1 MNGNSILNMIAD
13 SISSVPVSYILGIVL
28 VIVFIAK
35 KLLKWAIIFA
45 VLMFFVLP
53 YLDQQGY
60 LDSIKG
66 IFS

>member
-1 MNGNSILNMIAD
+1 MNGNSILNMIAN

>member
-1 MNGNSILNMIAD
+1 MNEITTMFSDLF
-13 SISSVPVSYILGIVL
+13 SSAPISYILGIVL
-28 VIVFIAK
+28 VAIFIAK
-35 KLLKWAIIFA
+35 KLLKWAIVFA

-53 YLDQQGY
+53 YLDEQGY

>member
-1 MNGNSILNMIAD
+1 MNEITTMFSDLFSNAPI
-13 SISSVPVSYILGIVL
+13 SYILGIVL
-28 VIVFIAK
+28 VVIFIAK
-35 KLLKWAIIFA
+35 KLLKWAIVFA

-53 YLDQQGY
+53 YLDEQGY

>member
-1 MNGNSILNMIAD
+1 MNEIITMITD
-13 SISSVPVSYILGIVL
+13 SFSSVPASYLLGIVL
-28 VIVFIAK
+28 VVVFMAK
-35 KLLKWAIIFA
+35 KLIKWAIIFA

-53 YLDQQGY
+53 YLDAQGY

>member
-1 MNGNSILNMIAD
+1 MSEIISMFTDSFASIPA
-13 SISSVPVSYILGIVL
+13 SYLLGIVL
-28 VIVFIAK
+28 VVIFIAK

-53 YLDQQGY
+53 YLDEQGY
-60 LDSIKG
+60 LDSVKG

>member
-1 MNGNSILNMIAD
+1 MNSITTAIYD
-13 SISSVPVSYILGIVL
+13 SFSSLPISYILGIVL
-28 VIVFIAK
+28 VVVFIAK
-35 KLLKWAIIFA
+35 KLIKWAIIFG

-53 YLDQQGY
+53 YLDGQGY